1 MLVGF
6 GTFWAGEGVGIDW
19 PAGDAAI
26 LALLVGYA
34 ALALVGVQ
42 VVRIRRSGRVAG
54 LSAAYSPAAVPPRG
68 RRPLMRHLRAFAAF
82 WHDFLVDDRPVL
94 FLGPI
99 AALVI
104 VWLTTNA
111 GMPGPAAGL
120 LLFALVA
127 GVGGASIVWAIRR

>member
-54 LSAAYSPAAVPPRG
+54 LSAAYSPAAVPP
-68 RRPLMRHLRAFAAF
+68 AA
-82 WHDFLVDDRPVL
+82 DDL
-94 FLGPI
+94 
-99 AALVI
+99 
-104 VWLTTNA
+104 
-111 GMPGPAAGL
+111 
-120 LLFALVA
+120 
-127 GVGGASIVWAIRR
+127 